1 MSKVNLEE
9 FAGGALQ
16 EKFDDAM
23 DKVLANLM
31 DPNTPWKNKRKISVE
46 ITFEQNEERDDTSVN
61 VSVVPK
67 LAPVKPIAT
76 RMSIG
81 RDLTTG
87 EVFAE
92 EYGNQI
98 KGQMSFADLEQ
109 KQSPNAVV
117 GKDVVDTTTGEVI
130 DTKDNVIDLRK
141 KAAE

>member
-31 DPNTPWKNKRKISVE
+31 DPNTPWKNKRRISVE

-61 VSVVPK
+61 VSVVSK

-81 RDLTTG
+81 RNLATG

-109 KQSPNAVV
+109 KQSPNTVV
-117 GKDVVDTTTGEVI
+117 GKDVVDTVTGEVI
-130 DTKDNVIDLRK
+130 GTKDDVIDFRNK
-141 KAAE
+141 VAE

>member
-31 DPNTPWKNKRKISVE
+31 DPNTQWKNKRKISVE
-46 ITFEQNEERDDTSVN
+46 ITFEQNEDRDDTSVN

-81 RDLTTG
+81 RDLATG

-109 KQSPNAVV
+109 KQSPNMVV
-117 GKDVVDTTTGEVI
+117 GKDIVDTETGEVI
-130 DTKDNVIDLRK
+130 GTKDNVIDLRK

>member
-23 DKVLANLM
+23 DKVLDNLM

-46 ITFEQNEERDDTSVN
+46 ITFEQNEDRDDTSVN
-61 VSVVPK
+61 VSVVSK

-81 RDLTTG
+81 RNLATG

-109 KQSPNAVV
+109 KQSPNTVI
-117 GKDVVDTTTGEVI
+117 GKDVVDTATGEVI
-130 DTKDNVIDLRK
+130 GTKDDVIDFRS

>member
-1 MSKVNLEE
+1 
-9 FAGGALQ
+9 
-16 EKFDDAM
+16 
-23 DKVLANLM
+23 
-31 DPNTPWKNKRKISVE
+31 VE
-46 ITFEQNEERDDTSVN
+46 ITFEQNEDRDDTSVN
-61 VSVVPK
+61 VSVVSK

-81 RDLTTG
+81 RNLATG

-109 KQSPNAVV
+109 KQSPNTVI
-117 GKDVVDTTTGEVI
+117 GKDVVDTATGEVI
-130 DTKDNVIDLRK
+130 GTKDDVIDFRS

>member
-61 VSVVPK
+61 VSVVSR

-81 RDLTTG
+81 RDLVTG

-130 DTKDNVIDLRK
+130 GTKDDVIDFRNK
-141 KAAE
+141 VAE

>member
-46 ITFEQNEERDDTSVN
+46 ITFEQNEDRDDTSVN
-61 VSVVPK
+61 VSVVLK